1 MSESAPWPQVH
12 FLLVSL
18 SWKKKISQHDSLL
31 AADSAAAISP
41 ALRNFSDG
49 TLPAAAALAK
59 VSVAVA
65 AAAAACKQCYDSDG
79 GPA

>member
-18 SWKKKISQHDSLL
+18 SWKKKISQLDSLL
-31 AADSAAAISP
+31 AADSAAAINP

-65 AAAAACKQCYDSDG
+65 AAACKQ
-79 GPA
+79 